1 MSSPSH
7 RSRKLLATVA
17 TFLGCAAGCGA
28 ERSLS
33 PDEASADSGRTTA
46 PTEAGAP
53 VTCKAPRFLTD
64 APAADFEQ
72 LTARVLDVDGNPVAN
87 TLAQAC
93 GSNVCLVGETNAAG
107 QVTIEGEQSLKDA
120 AFKYGD
126 GLRFAQF
133 ALTLDNNSVHDLGD
147 QITVAFPVLNSGAA
161 LVAGASL
168 ESRGARLE
176 LAADVDVSIDLLAFP
191 DEEQHVFLAQSVAAT
206 DYPEAAQA
214 EPDLAVLWALAP
226 LKTKFCP
233 PAQLRVPNNVEL
245 EPGTAVEF
253 LLHGTDVAGAWAAYG
268 AWGRQAIGH
277 VSDDGLFIETDAD
290 SGISQLG
297 VIGIRALP

>member
-1 MSSPSH
+1 MSSPSL
-7 RSRKLLATVA
+7 RPRKLLATVV
-17 TFLGCAAGCGA
+17 TFLGCAAGCGD
-28 ERSLS
+28 ERSLA
-33 PDEASADSGRTTA
+33 PDGASADSGRTTMPA
-46 PTEAGAP
+46 DAGAP
-53 VTCKAPRFLTD
+53 LTCKAPRFLTD

-72 LTARVLDVDGNPVAN
+72 LTARVIDVDGNAVAN

-107 QVTIEGEQSLKDA
+107 EVTIEGDQSLKDA

-126 GLRFAQF
+126 GLHFAQF
-133 ALTLDNNSVHDLGD
+133 ALTLDTNSVHSLGD
-147 QITVAFPVLNSGAA
+147 QITVAFPELTSGAA

-168 ESRGARLE
+168 ESQGARLT
-176 LAADVDVSIDLLAFP
+176 LTSNVDVSIDLLAFP
-191 DEEQHVFLAQSVAAT
+191 DEEQHVFLAQSVTAE
-206 DYPEAAQA
+206 DYPEAAQV
-214 EPDLAVLWALAP
+214 EPELAVLWALAP

-253 LLHGTDVAGAWAAYG
+253 VLHGTDVAGAWAAYG
-268 AWGRQAIGH
+268 AWGQQATGH